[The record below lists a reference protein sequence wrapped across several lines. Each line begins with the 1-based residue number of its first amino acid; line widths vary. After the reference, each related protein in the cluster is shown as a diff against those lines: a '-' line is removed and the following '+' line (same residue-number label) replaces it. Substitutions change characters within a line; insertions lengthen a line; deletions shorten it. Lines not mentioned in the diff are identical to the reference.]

1 MADNVV
7 TGRRGVMQRGSA
19 MKRWK
24 IWIVVLLVVFFGV
37 LGAGADE
44 SELDPLLKL
53 LVERGL
59 ITMEEALAVQAEYDR
74 RRAEEE
80 TLGTG
85 RSWWPI

>member
-1 MADNVV
+1 
-7 TGRRGVMQRGSA
+7 

>member
-1 MADNVV
+1 
-7 TGRRGVMQRGSA
+7 MQRGSA

-53 LVERGL
+53 LVGRGL

-80 TLGTG
+80 TLTIPPKTPAPA
-85 RSWWPI
+85 SPPE